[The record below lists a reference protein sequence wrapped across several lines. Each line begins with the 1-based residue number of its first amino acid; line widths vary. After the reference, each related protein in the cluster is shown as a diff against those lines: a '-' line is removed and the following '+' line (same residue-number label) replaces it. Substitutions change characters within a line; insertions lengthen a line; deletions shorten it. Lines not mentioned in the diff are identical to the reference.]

1 MRRPRLL
8 PVAREFMKR
17 DPDYVYLALLPL
29 AVVSTGL
36 MMLHW
41 TSVVV
46 PVLTEAARKTL
57 LEGIA

>member
-1 MRRPRLL
+1 
-8 PVAREFMKR
+8 MKR